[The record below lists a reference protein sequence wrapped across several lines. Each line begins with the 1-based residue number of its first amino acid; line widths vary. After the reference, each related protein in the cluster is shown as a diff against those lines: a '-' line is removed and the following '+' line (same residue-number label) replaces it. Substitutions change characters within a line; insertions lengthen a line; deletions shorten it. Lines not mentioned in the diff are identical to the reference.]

1 MLVGYAF
8 CALVGI
14 FSFVLLLLNVNFLF
28 VHFSYV
34 VVLLALLSCV
44 VVGAS
49 CGLLLLFLS
58 HYLFRTTTILI
69 HYCLSHF
76 HSSLGYSS
84 HCWSS
89 RATTLL
95 MLPLFSHYS
104 SCLATPFTL
113 LFFELSHLSHFKRLL
128 ASLCCSSRITILDPF
143 ALLLLCFVWLVSY
156 FPCHGVRHQ
165 LKHQMWIFFAYF
177 PFFWVFNIIVVL
189 FSIFSFVVFLLLFLH
204 FCYLFFLVHL
214 CCFFSISTNFLI
226 RVLHC
231 FFCKFL
237 KT

>member
-34 VVLLALLSCV
+34 VVLLALPSC

-84 HCWSS
+84 RCWSS

-156 FPCHGVRHQ
+156 FPCHVQVRAQRSDTNSSTKCEFFLH
-165 LKHQMWIFFAYF
+165 IFH
-177 PFFWVFNIIVVL
+177 FFEFLILLL
-189 FSIFSFVVFLLLFLH
+189 FCFLFFLLLF
-204 FCYLFFLVHL
+204 FCCYSCIFAI
-214 CCFFSISTNFLI
+214 CFS
-226 RVLHC
+226 
-231 FFCKFL
+231 
-237 KT
+237 